1 MFSLKIVGSDAFL
14 DMPFSTRELYFQLG
28 MYADDDGFVS
38 PRKIMRMT
46 GASDDDLKILLGK
59 NFLIPFESGVVVVK
73 HWKMNNELK
82 KDRYTPS
89 QYGEER
95 RALYIKENGAYTL
108 DAAQGTPLCLQ
119 NGSSL
124 DTQVRIGKDSIDK
137 NIQGDKVPCGEFKN
151 VFLTV
156 EEKKKL
162 LARYGRSATVQIVEE
177 LSTYMKSKGKAYRDH
192 YATLLN
198 WAKRKG
204 VVEQQKP
211 AEPVPDLTITPE
223 QAAEAGAKVRQITK
237 ALSASKTFKV

>member
-46 GASDDDLKILLGK
+46 GASDDDLKILLTK
-59 NFLIPFESGVVVVK
+59 HFLIPFESGVVVVK

-89 QYGEER
+89 QYHEER
-95 RALYIKENGAYTL
+95 STLYLKENGAYTL
-108 DAAQGTPLCLQ
+108 DPSQGAPLCLQ
-119 NGSSL
+119 NGSKL
-124 DTQVRIGKDSIDK
+124 DTQVSIGKDSIDK

-151 VFLTV
+151 VFLTPD
-156 EEKKKL
+156 EKRKL
-162 LARYGRSATVQIVEE
+162 VARYGRSATIQTVEE

-204 VVEQQKP
+204 VVEQQKST
-211 AEPVPDLTITPE
+211 EPVPDLTITPE
-223 QAAEAGAKVRQITK
+223 QAAEASKKVQAISQSLAERK
-237 ALSASKTFKV
+237 SFKV